1 MASRPDPEQL
11 LRQAQAEDRYAR
23 RGRLKIFLGYTA
35 RVGKSYRMLDE
46 GRRRAARG
54 EDVVVGALQQSYSA
68 EIEAI
73 LAHLEVIPM
82 RIIDATPVVDVAA
95 LLARRPHCCLID
107 GLANSNPPG
116 SGHRERWQDAEEL
129 LEAGISVIASVNL
142 QFIAERRA
150 AVESI
155 IGQARGGPVVPEEF
169 VRSADEIEVVDAPPE
184 AAAPDNVRQLTE
196 LREIALLLAADVV
209 DQQLAAYLRR
219 HGIEQSWGAHE
230 RILLCLG
237 DAPAEAMIASGQRN
251 AARFHGDLLAVHV
264 APPRQKPSAAV
275 LRNMELARQAGAEL
289 VTIEGAD
296 FVHPVLGLARERGA
310 TQIFLGHARLRRR
323 WQPWRRGALYRLI
336 RQADGIDI
344 RIFPAETSVALES

>member
-1 MASRPDPEQL
+1 
-11 LRQAQAEDRYAR
+11 
-23 RGRLKIFLGYTA
+23 
-35 RVGKSYRMLDE
+35 MLDE

-82 RIIDATPVVDVAA
+82 RIIDATPVVDVEA

-116 SGHRERWQDAEEL
+116 SRHRERWQDAEEL
-129 LEAGISVIASVNL
+129 LDAGISVIASINL

-155 IGQARGGPVVPEEF
+155 IGQARGGPAVPEEF

-184 AAAPDNVRQLTE
+184 AAAAPDNVRQLTE

-237 DAPAEAMIASGQRN
+237 DAPADAMIASGQRN
-251 AARFHGDLLAVHV
+251 AARFHGELLAVHV
-264 APPRQKPSAAV
+264 APPRQKASATV
-275 LRNMELARQAGAEL
+275 LRNIELAQQAGAEL
-289 VTIEGAD
+289 VTIEATD
-296 FVHPVLGLARERGA
+296 FVRPVLELARERGA

-336 RQADGIDI
+336 RQAEGIDI
-344 RIFPAETSVALES
+344 RIFPAETSVSLES